1 MRRSA
6 LPAARAIARAA
17 LFVAAGVIVAAS
29 AHATD
34 FPPLTG
40 RVVDAA
46 NILSPATRA
55 ELTQQLDSFEQ
66 RTGIQLVVATVSSL
80 DGNDIET
87 YGVDLARAW
96 QIGSKARND
105 GAVLLV
111 AKAEHKVRIEVGYGL
126 EGDLT
131 DAMSSY
137 IISTRIV
144 PQFRRGDF
152 DAGVRDGV
160 SAIIEVLGN
169 PQQAAQTTAK
179 RRARSIPAG
188 IFWLIVLFIV
198 FSGFGGRGRRG
209 GGLARAIIW
218 GSVLNGM
225 SSGRGRGGF
234 GGGGFG
240 GGGGFRGGGG
250 SFGGGGASGNW

>member
-6 LPAARAIARAA
+6 LLAA
-17 LFVAAGVIVAAS
+17 LTVAAL
-29 AHATD
+29 AHATN

-40 RVVDAA
+40 RVVDEA
-46 NILSPATRA
+46 NILSTATRA
-55 ELTQQLDSFEQ
+55 DLTRQLEAFEQ
-66 RTGIQLVVATVSSL
+66 SSGIQLVVATVPTL

-87 YGVDLARAW
+87 YGVDLARTW

-105 GAVLLV
+105 GALLLV

-144 PQFRRGDF
+144 PQFRKGDF
-152 DAGVRDGV
+152 DAGVSAGV
-160 SAIIEVLGN
+160 SGIIDVLGN
-169 PQQAAQTTAK
+169 PQQAQRTAQAAQSVAK
-179 RRARSIPAG
+179 RHAHQVPVG
-188 IFWLIVLFIV
+188 IFWLIVMIIV
-198 FSGFGGRGRRG
+198 FSGMGGGRGRRG
-209 GGLARAIIW
+209 RGGLARAIFW

-240 GGGGFRGGGG
+240 GGGGGFSGGGG
-250 SFGGGGASGNW
+250 SFGGGGASGSW

>member
-1 MRRSA
+1 MCGSA
-6 LPAARAIARAA
+6 LQAVRATP
-17 LFVAAGVIVAAS
+17 FVAAVLIVVAAVV
-29 AHATD
+29 HAAD

-46 NILSPATRA
+46 NILSASTRA
-55 ELTQQLDSFEQ
+55 ELTQQLDAFEQ
-66 RTGIQLVVATVSSL
+66 RSGIQLVVATVPSL
-80 DGNDIET
+80 DGVDIET

-144 PQFRRGDF
+144 PQFRKGDF

-160 SAIIEVLGN
+160 GAIIEVLGN

-179 RRARSIPAG
+179 RHARSIPAG
-188 IFWLIVLFIV
+188 VFWLIVLFIV

-209 GGLARAIIW
+209 GGLARAIFW

>member
-6 LPAARAIARAA
+6 LCAVPLVAA
-17 LFVAAGVIVAAS
+17 LLVVAAA
-29 AHATD
+29 AHATN

-46 NILSPATRA
+46 NVLSPSTRA
-55 ELTQQLDSFEQ
+55 ELTQQLDAFEQ
-66 RTGIQLVVATVSSL
+66 RSGIQLVVATVPSL
-80 DGNDIET
+80 DGLDIET

-105 GAVLLV
+105 GAVLLI

-160 SAIIEVLGN
+160 NAIIEVLGN

-179 RRARSIPAG
+179 RHAKSIPAG
-188 IFWLIVLFIV
+188 VFWLIVLFIV

-240 GGGGFRGGGG
+240 GGGGGFHGGGG
-250 SFGGGGASGNW
+250 SFGGGGASGSW

>member
-1 MRRSA
+1 MRCPT
-6 LPAARAIARAA
+6 LLAA
-17 LFVAAGVIVAAS
+17 LLVAAL
-29 AHATD
+29 AHATN

-46 NILSPATRA
+46 NILSAATRA
-55 ELTQQLDSFEQ
+55 DLTQQLAAFEQ
-66 RTGIQLVVATVSSL
+66 RSGIQLVVATVPNL
-80 DGNDIET
+80 DGLDIET
-87 YGVDLARAW
+87 YGVDLARTW

-126 EGDLT
+126 EGNLT

-137 IISTRIV
+137 IINTRIV

-160 SAIIEVLGN
+160 SGIIEVLGN
-169 PQQAAQTTAK
+169 PEQAQQAAQAAKSTAK
-179 RRARSIPAG
+179 RHAPIG
-188 IFWLIVLFIV
+188 IFWLIVLIIV
-198 FSGFGGRGRRG
+198 FSGMGGGRGGRRR
-209 GGLARAIIW
+209 GGLARAIFW

-240 GGGGFRGGGG
+240 GGGGGFSGGGG
-250 SFGGGGASGNW
+250 SFGGGGASGSW